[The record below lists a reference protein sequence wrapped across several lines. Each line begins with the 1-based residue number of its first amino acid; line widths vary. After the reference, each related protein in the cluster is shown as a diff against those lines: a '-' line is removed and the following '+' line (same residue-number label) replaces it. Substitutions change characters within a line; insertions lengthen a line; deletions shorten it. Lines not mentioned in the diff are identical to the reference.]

1 MLNNRFGRWSWSG
14 LAMMATLVIFGATAQ
29 LAAAKV
35 GDLLSKAEL
44 KALVAKAETPADH
57 MKLSRHYSAKAEQL
71 EAEAKEHEELAKE
84 YKGHVT
90 VHGLKHPMSG
100 QTAEHCE
107 LFAQQF
113 AKAAKEARAMA
124 AAHENMAKHEHK

>member
-44 KALVAKAETPADH
+44 RPSSPKRRRPPIT
-57 MKLSRHYSAKAEQL
+57 
-71 EAEAKEHEELAKE
+71 
-84 YKGHVT
+84 
-90 VHGLKHPMSG
+90 
-100 QTAEHCE
+100 
-107 LFAQQF
+107 
-113 AKAAKEARAMA
+113 
-124 AAHENMAKHEHK
+124 